1 MYTTD
6 ISSTA
11 AGTSNDSNP
20 YVETDPS
27 GRYGRVSFSLSIPLK
42 KLVIEWVCLTS
53 VTICI

>member
-27 GRYGRVSFSLSIPLK
+27 GRYGRVSFSLYTF
-42 KLVIEWVCLTS
+42 EEARDWVS
-53 VTICI
+53 MFDFGTICI